1 MDSLKWGS
9 RGLDSRP
16 FAVQRHNLLVY
27 LSFLLSMLLRS
38 HEESLFIAVN
48 FAKVAKPDYTL
59 PYRLPRAPYS
69 PPAHLDDAST
79 LPLRLNRRATPFS
92 VTRATTTGAT
102 SSSRCPLLQY
112 SPRRA
117 PSSPTIPG
125 TATLHCI
132 APASSAWPYSKTV
145 CCMNLMN
152 LATTSAPPRM
162 ATALPSYSASS
173 AGPAPP
179 SLSEFTEIG
188 RWLARHP
195 GCRASSSP

>member
-117 PSSPTIPG
+117 RHRRQQYLGRPLYTVSRQQAARGPTPRR
-125 TATLHCI
+125 
-132 APASSAWPYSKTV
+132 SA
-145 CCMNLMN
+145 
-152 LATTSAPPRM
+152 A
-162 ATALPSYSASS
+162 
-173 AGPAPP
+173 
-179 SLSEFTEIG
+179 
-188 RWLARHP
+188 
-195 GCRASSSP
+195 